1 MKKKKTKEEKM
12 SLEKIASLIENLAR
26 FTINGF
32 DKMEAKME
40 TLATKD
46 ELSLVKEDVSL
57 LAGEVSS
64 LAGGVSSLKGEVS
77 SLKEEQKE
85 TNRRLGSIERKQL
98 GILLSLDETV
108 HRSEFEELT
117 HRVEA
122 LES

>member
-12 SLEKIASLIENLAR
+12 SLEKLASLIENLAR

-64 LAGGVSSLKGEVS
+64 LAGEVS